1 MMDIYEQLE
10 QAIFVELNY
19 VRDRQYVIRDG
30 EVVIVDEFTG
40 RLAEGRKWRAGLH
53 QAIEA
58 REGLEVSV
66 ETGEAARITIQDL
79 FLRYDR
85 LSGMTGTA
93 ASSSNE
99 LRKIYSTRVIN
110 VPTNKPPKRI
120 QWPDLVFGSDSQK
133 WNAIA
138 DEIESIHKTGR
149 PVLVG
154 TRSIDKSEMLSKIL
168 FKRQIQHDVLNA
180 RNLAR
185 EAQIVAG
192 AGKVSRVT
200 VATNMAGRGT
210 DIKVTGPSLDL
221 GGLHVICT
229 EVHESARIDRQ
240 LIGRCGRQGDPG
252 TYRQFMSLEDE
263 ILELGLGAE
272 KANRLLAHQSQPA
285 KMLARFAN
293 LFRTAQSNI
302 ETRHFKGRKM
312 LLHQEKLRQEMQRE
326 MGQDPYLD
334 TAGA

>member
-1 MMDIYEQLE
+1 L
-10 QAIFVELNY
+10 
-19 VRDRQYVIRDG
+19 G
-30 EVVIVDEFTG
+30 PIVYRT
-40 RLAEGRKWRAGLH
+40 
-53 QAIEA
+53 
-58 REGLEVSV
+58 
-66 ETGEAARITIQDL
+66 
-79 FLRYDR
+79 
-85 LSGMTGTA
+85 
-93 ASSSNE
+93 
-99 LRKIYSTRVIN
+99 
-110 VPTNKPPKRI
+110 
-120 QWPDLVFGSDSQK
+120 FGSDSQK